1 MNISS
6 ASIFSD
12 DFHNW
17 LKSLMREIIS
27 ESLQE
32 FRGQNGN
39 PYPSRSETTSKV
51 MSRKDAAAF
60 MGVTP
65 NTISRWHSKGY
76 ILSARINGKYRF
88 FESDLLKFLE
98 KRKS

>member
-32 FRGQNGN
+32 FRGQQEN
-39 PYPSRSETTSKV
+39 PYCSQIADTSVTKV
-51 MSRKDAAAF
+51 YKRNEVATILKR
-60 MGVTP
+60 TP
-65 NTISRWHSKGY
+65 TWVSTQIRNKKLQATF
-76 ILSARINGKYRF
+76 INGQYLISEKAIK
-88 FESDLLKFLE
+88 KFIE
-98 KRKS
+98 KN